1 MKRVLVIDDDQLILQ
16 SIAFNLKDEN
26 YEILTATDGYHALEL
41 VEKSKIDVII
51 CDIMMPTISGL
62 GLLSLLKNFYLNNIP
77 VIIISSLNKNDVEP
91 SALDMGASYFM
102 AKPLDYEELTTKVKK
117 LSNKILH

>member
-26 YEILTATDGYHALEL
+26 YEILTAADGYHALEL
-41 VEKSKIDVII
+41 VDKSKVDVII

-62 GLLSLLKNFYLNNIP
+62 GILSLLKNFYLNNIP
-77 VIIISSLNKNDVEP
+77 VIIISSLNKEDVEP
-91 SALDMGASYFM
+91 SALDMGASSFM
-102 AKPLDYEELTTKVKK
+102 AKPLDYEELTKTVKK
-117 LSNKILH
+117 LSSRIIH

>member
-41 VEKSKIDVII
+41 VDKSKIDVII

-77 VIIISSLNKNDVEP
+77 VIIISSLNKDDVEP
-91 SALDMGASYFM
+91 SALDMGASCFM
-102 AKPLDYEELTTKVKK
+102 AKPLDYDELTQNVKK
-117 LSNKILH
+117 LSSKIIH